1 MQKSRFFVLHC
12 CLIGQALFQTL
23 TRKLYEIQLIA
34 ARTEQEYNLR
44 NQRKG
49 SFWYDRYPATVIE
62 KNHPTKTI
70 ENEN

>member
-44 NQRKG
+44 KQRKE
-49 SFWYDRYPATVIE
+49 SFW
-62 KNHPTKTI
+62 
-70 ENEN
+70 